1 MSNRKTYVK
10 NTKTQSGRSFAA
22 SKPNTTT
29 TTTTTHITIAV
40 SLPKKNHP
48 IQQPKKS
55 PKQNNNNRKKKVYQD
70 DSSSSSDDSE
80 PMPPIKATKKKSNH
94 YKQRP
99 VIPID
104 YKSLVDQVY
113 AGPTFNN
120 APAPSSLPLPPVF
133 NARGSPTMLPNH
145 VMNTAFEMEQTNLA
159 LSEIQRGLRSMLKIE
174 S

>member
-1 MSNRKTYVK
+1 MSNRNTLHVK
-10 NTKTQSGRSFAA
+10 NTKPNNNNNNNIRHSFAA
-22 SKPNTTT
+22 SKPHNNNNNNN
-29 TTTTTHITIAV
+29 HAV
-40 SLPKKNHP
+40 MNKQA

-55 PKQNNNNRKKKVYQD
+55 QKNNRRKSKKVYED
-70 DSSSSSDDSE
+70 DSSSSSSSE
-80 PMPPIKATKKKSNH
+80 ESDAVVPSIKSTKRKSSP
-94 YKQRP
+94 KRP
-99 VIPID
+99 VHID

-133 NARGSPTMLPNH
+133 HRSPTMYPEVIH
-145 VMNTAFEMEQTNLA
+145 SAYEMEQTNMV

>member
-1 MSNRKTYVK
+1 MSNRNVK
-10 NTKTQSGRSFAA
+10 NTKTTHNSRST
-22 SKPNTTT
+22 SKPTPHHNVNH
-29 TTTTTHITIAV
+29 THLTFAV
-40 SLPKKNHP
+40 ALPAKQ

-55 PKQNNNNRKKKVYQD
+55 PKQNNRRKKKVYQD
-70 DSSSSSDDSE
+70 DSSSSDDSE
-80 PMPPIKATKKKSNH
+80 PLPLPKASKKKSPV
-94 YKQRP
+94 KQRA
-99 VIPID
+99 VVSMD

-133 NARGSPTMLPNH
+133 NARGSPTLLPHH
-145 VMNTAFEMEQTNLA
+145 VINTAFEMEQTNLA

>member
-1 MSNRKTYVK
+1 M
-10 NTKTQSGRSFAA
+10 
-22 SKPNTTT
+22 
-29 TTTTTHITIAV
+29 
-40 SLPKKNHP
+40 
-48 IQQPKKS
+48 
-55 PKQNNNNRKKKVYQD
+55 
-70 DSSSSSDDSE
+70 
-80 PMPPIKATKKKSNH
+80 
-94 YKQRP
+94 YKF
-99 VIPID
+99 
-104 YKSLVDQVY
+104 SLVDQVY